1 MLLKT
6 LQFIKDHEVF
16 FLILT
21 FAVIT
26 ILYFILNKVL
36 KSRKVELTVRDEYVF
51 YEKQNKLKPLIDF
64 IINVLC
70 ISGMFFLFRIADN
83 VIIAVLLC
91 FLLFCIYFG
100 VSLFY
105 LKPKMLI
112 VGCDRVRYPLHWKF
126 DWSEVEGCTVNKE
139 KRILFLFVKNENYSF
154 PFIKED
160 DVEKLKEVIEEC
172 LKNRKGN

>member
-21 FAVIT
+21 FTVIT
-26 ILYFILNKVL
+26 MLYFILHNVL
-36 KSRKVELTVRDEYVF
+36 KSRKVELTVRNEYVF
-51 YEKQNKLKPLIDF
+51 YEKQNKLKSLIDF
-64 IINVLC
+64 IITILCVL
-70 ISGMFFLFRIADN
+70 GMILLFRIADN

-91 FLLFCIYFG
+91 LLLFCIYFG

-139 KRILFLFVKNENYSF
+139 KRMLLLFVKNKNYSF
-154 PFIKED
+154 PFIKEG
-160 DVEKLKEVIEEC
+160 DVEKLEDVIEEC
-172 LKNRKGN
+172 LKNRKGD